1 MSNNFETVWER
12 IPFNGGVNYHCGTL
26 TITGEYSSNPLQFES
41 DCLQWI
47 LTNAIGSIKYGF
59 DTLAEAMDAA
69 EFIEV

>member
-1 MSNNFETVWER
+1 MWNR
-12 IPFNGGVNYHCGTL
+12 QPFNGGVNYYQDSL

-41 DCLQWI
+41 ECTKWV
-47 LTNAIGSIKYGF
+47 LTNSIGSIKYRY